1 MTLLSIPV
9 LLFAVV
15 IHEVSH
21 GWMAEKFGDPTARSA
36 GRITL
41 NPLPHIDLFGSIILP
56 AMLLLSRAP
65 FLFAYAK
72 PVPVN
77 PYNLRNPKKDMIWI
91 GFSGP
96 AANLVTA
103 FCCGFLFRL
112 LFHQGVNGVFGIF
125 IGLLAIGVIINLVLA
140 IFNLIPIPPLDGSKI
155 LMGSLPPE
163 QEYKFRGLERYG
175 FLILIGLLFVGPMIG
190 LDIFRWIIIGFVS
203 PFCLLFTGYPLG
215 HLYYITKML
224 MP

>member
-21 GWMAEKFGDPTARSA
+21 GWMAEKFGDPTARYS
-36 GRITL
+36 GRLTL
-41 NPLPHIDLFGSIILP
+41 NPLPHLDLFGSILLP

-65 FLFAYAK
+65 FLFGYAK

-96 AANLVTA
+96 AANLATA
-103 FCCGFLFRL
+103 LCCGLLFRL
-112 LFHQGVNGVFGIF
+112 LIHIKLPGFLTIF
-125 IGLLAIGVIINLVLA
+125 MGLLAIGVIINVVLA

-155 LMGSLPPE
+155 LMGFLPPE
-163 QEYKFRGLERYG
+163 KEYQFRSLEQYG
-175 FLILIGLLFVGPMIG
+175 FLILLGLLFIGPMVG
-190 LDIFRWIIIGFVS
+190 LNIFGWIIFIFGN
-203 PFCLLFTGYPLG
+203 PFCLLFTGY
-215 HLYYITKML
+215 HLSQLSGIAAML
-224 MP
+224 LS